1 MPCRSIRSVKPM
13 PISGWVE
20 PVQRDLGEFRLKPIQ
35 RKLIVSLPLC
45 PSVQAMFSS
54 LHWKKLSGRNVENQC
69 AKNST
74 DELGQRRSVALLKSL
89 GVQDLLQF
97 HFMDS
102 PPQVKSI
109 ESIVRL
115 LHRSS
120 LGQHDELGV
129 STVDSRSVGQ
139 HGHVDAVGSA
149 NGGISSGSSPV
160 ANVDHIGGDG
170 LQQWNLGQSLVPFV
184 RTKMS
189 RMWYLSSLSSRSN
202 VPFSALWKCHVC
214 TFF

>member
-1 MPCRSIRSVKPM
+1 
-13 PISGWVE
+13 
-20 PVQRDLGEFRLKPIQ
+20 
-35 RKLIVSLPLC
+35 
-45 PSVQAMFSS
+45 
-54 LHWKKLSGRNVENQC
+54 
-69 AKNST
+69 
-74 DELGQRRSVALLKSL
+74 
-89 GVQDLLQF
+89 
-97 HFMDS
+97 MDS

-170 LQQWNLGQSLVPFV
+170 LQQ
-184 RTKMS
+184 
-189 RMWYLSSLSSRSN
+189 
-202 VPFSALWKCHVC
+202 
-214 TFF
+214 